1 MPARQRF
8 LMIGLILFCFAIV
21 CVTANLS
28 GAQDK
33 FPTKPIT
40 LLVGFGPGGGG
51 DLSSR
56 ALADAASKVLG
67 QPVVVQNKPG
77 GGGAVALGE
86 LKNAPPDGYTVSLL
100 TTGAII
106 SPHLRKVTYH
116 PVNDFDAILQTN
128 GIIYGLVVRADSAIK
143 SVKDLIAYT
152 QANPNK
158 VKYSTA
164 GAGTPQHL
172 AMLQLADQFNLKWT
186 HVPFGGGVEAVSALL
201 GGHVD
206 FESGSAEWKPYV
218 LPGRLLLLATYGE
231 KRLESFPDV
240 PTLVDLGYGII
251 APNIQCYI
259 GPKGIPIDR
268 LKILHDAFYKGME
281 DPGFREV
288 QKQFD
293 QPIIYKNSHDTQIII
308 KGIYESTSKIIE
320 KNREAFRQ

>member
-1 MPARQRF
+1 
-8 LMIGLILFCFAIV
+8 MIGFLLFSFGIA
-21 CVTANLS
+21 CVTANPC

-51 DLSSR
+51 DLTSR
-56 ALADAASKVLG
+56 ALAEAAAKVLG

-86 LKNAPPDGYTVSLL
+86 LKNAPPDGYTISLL

-128 GIIYGLVVRADSAIK
+128 GIIYGLVVRADSALK
-143 SVKDLIAYT
+143 SVKDLIAYA

-206 FESGSAEWKPYV
+206 FESGSGEWKPYV
-218 LPGRLLLLATYGE
+218 LSARLLLLATYGE
-231 KRLESFPDV
+231 KRLESFPNV
-240 PTLVDLGYGII
+240 PTLVELGYNII
-251 APNIQCYI
+251 APNTQCYV
-259 GPKGIPIDR
+259 GPKGIPKDR
-268 LKILHDAFYKGME
+268 LKILHDALYKATE
-281 DPGFREV
+281 DAGFREV
-288 QKQFD
+288 LVKID
-293 QPIIYKNSHDTQIII
+293 QPSDYKNSQDTQTII
-308 KGIYESTSKIIE
+308 KTIYESTGKTIE
-320 KNREAFRQ
+320 KNRDAFRQ